1 MPALILSSFVV
12 VPLIGAA
19 VVALLPPASG
29 QGRRLVLLAVT
40 FLELALGLLAVGNF
54 LDLPEQFHSTVELF
68 GSAGSQAV
76 GVAGSVPWAPSLGL
90 DLQLGI
96 DHLNVFALVVIPLLF
111 LIAMSAN
118 SVGGRGASMGLLV
131 AMASLQ
137 GVFVAA
143 NLLLL
148 TLFSQAAVFAL
159 FFALCMAKDDEAGGG
174 VRSSERRRVAL
185 RFLLFNYAATLALLA
200 AALSVRSTA
209 QQKTGSPQLDPE
221 QLLTLALPAEAQ
233 MWIAAA
239 FGLYL
244 VIQLPIAP
252 FHGWLVDLLA
262 LRTKNPL
269 VAVVVVGGW
278 PLIATYVILR
288 FAMPLCPEPV
298 EQIGAH
304 WGGALAAWVALYG
317 GALALGQRSSLRRRL
332 AYLCLGFNGVILLG
346 LWTLTGEGIQG
357 SFLYAL
363 SHGLVRALLV
373 ALALS
378 VSLAAGGERI
388 GRWQAL
394 LWWSA
399 VVAFLGFPA
408 SAPFSGA
415 ILCMV
420 AGFAA
425 FPGHTVATLLGLSVA
440 AYTLL
445 SATTGADSTGAGGSR
460 GALTGMA
467 VAILGLVLFLG
478 LHPAPLVQ
486 VTAPAVDHITGWLP
500 TTGYSV
506 IRVGNDE
513 SAPPLAPATTDST
526 QHPVNIE
533 ENP

>member
-1 MPALILSSFVV
+1 MSAQILSSFVV
-12 VPLIGAA
+12 VPLVGAA
-19 VVALLPPASG
+19 IVALLPPAST

-40 FLELALGLLAVGNF
+40 LLELALGLLAVGSF
-54 LDLPEQFHSTVELF
+54 LDLPEQLPATVKLF
-68 GSAGSQAV
+68 AAGSQAV
-76 GVAGSVPWAPSLGL
+76 GIAGSMPWAPSLGL

-96 DHLNVFALVVIPLLF
+96 DQLNVYALVVIPLLF
-111 LIAMSAN
+111 LIAVSAN
-118 SVGGRGASMGLLV
+118 PLGGRGASMGLLV

-148 TLFSQAAVFAL
+148 TLFSQTAVFAL
-159 FFALCMAKDDEAGGG
+159 FFALCMAMDEAGDG

-200 AALSVRSTA
+200 AALLVRSTA
-209 QQKTGSPQLDPE
+209 QQKTGSPQFDPE

-233 MWIAAA
+233 MWIAVA
-239 FGLYL
+239 FGLFL

-252 FHGWLVDLLA
+252 FHGWFVDLLA
-262 LRTKNPL
+262 LRTKNPA
-269 VAVVVVGGW
+269 VAVVIVGGW
-278 PLIATYVILR
+278 PLIATYVMLR
-288 FAMPLCPEPV
+288 FAIPLCPEPV
-298 EQIGAH
+298 EQIGAQ
-304 WGGALAAWVALYG
+304 WGGALAAWAALYG
-317 GALALGQRSSLRRRL
+317 GALALGQRSSVRRRL
-332 AYLCLGFNGVILLG
+332 AYLCLGFSGVILLG
-346 LWTLTGEGIQG
+346 LWTLTAEGIQG
-357 SFLYAL
+357 SLLYVL

-378 VSLAAGGERI
+378 VSVAAGGERL

-394 LWWSA
+394 LRWSA
-399 VVAFLGFPA
+399 VVAFLGFPV

-425 FPGHTVATLLGLSVA
+425 FPGHTLATLAGLSVA
-440 AYTLL
+440 AYALL
-445 SATTGADSTGAGGSR
+445 SGKTRGDSIGAGGSR
-460 GALTGMA
+460 GALTGIA
-467 VAILGLVLFLG
+467 AAILGLVLFLG
-478 LHPAPLVQ
+478 FHPAPLMQ

-506 IRVGNDE
+506 IRVETGDDE
-513 SAPPLAPATTDST
+513 SAPPLAPAAPDST
-526 QHPVNIE
+526 QHPDTSG